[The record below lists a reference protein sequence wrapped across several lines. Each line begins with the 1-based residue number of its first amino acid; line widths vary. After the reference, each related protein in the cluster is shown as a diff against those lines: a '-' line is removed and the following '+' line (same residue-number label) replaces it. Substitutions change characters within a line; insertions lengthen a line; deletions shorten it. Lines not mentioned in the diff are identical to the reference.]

1 MLGGK
6 REKPDVHRML
16 ELLFRTTPV
25 VQLRPS
31 IYELVF
37 EKFRQFSEVQLPQCN
52 GRSFS
57 AYSMQRWREAQV
69 SALILASPQQFDFF
83 RIASERFW
91 EKHEGSESVLVRS
104 GRSVSRKGTHDMIR
118 LCRSRYDS
126 EAPDPV
132 ARVRFRRVYW
142 DLEDR
147 KKQAAEVQ
155 SGARSLSCCSEAAVR
170 SEERILGTR
179 DGARPAVVGVLPG

>member
-37 EKFRQFSEVQLPQCN
+37 EKFRQFSEVQ
-52 GRSFS
+52 
-57 AYSMQRWREAQV
+57 QRWREAQV